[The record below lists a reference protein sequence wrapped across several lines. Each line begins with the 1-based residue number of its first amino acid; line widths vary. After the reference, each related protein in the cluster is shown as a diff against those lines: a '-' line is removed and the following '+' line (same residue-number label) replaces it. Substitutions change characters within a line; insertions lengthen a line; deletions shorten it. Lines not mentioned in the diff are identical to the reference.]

1 MSDDRHIESDFID
14 RLYAVAMEPERFT
27 ELVEVWQTRLNHA
40 LAKGEFAAEAEI
52 AHLDTHI
59 GRAEML
65 LKMADDRNDHLPHPI
80 ADRMEAE
87 PHPMLAVDAD
97 GIIRAQNNAAR
108 LAFNIIEDQS
118 VSDLPFDRETKSAIS
133 EFGVSM
139 RDRNEPSRL
148 LRGFRDDQDRSVLLS
163 LAETQTASSRRLTL
177 VRLVDFTW
185 PDAMTPLVREAF
197 DLTSAE
203 VEVLRLFAEG
213 HSPAEIAEIRSAS
226 LPTVRTQIR
235 MIYEKTDTRNQAELI
250 RMAVGLGSLD
260 KARGGAGGPEVF
272 SAPAVSDAPY
282 PRPEDRRL
290 LELPDGRIMDYSVF
304 GDAEGRGGVCLFLHM
319 EFFGDAWPAEGVRR
333 AVELGVKIVAPLR
346 PYYGRSDAG
355 QMRRI
360 GPEQLAKDTV
370 HLLDHLEIERVVPVF
385 QMAGGLTAAE
395 LARLFPK
402 RLAGLVP
409 VAPLFPMG
417 QPEDDN
423 RLTVFHNYLSSIT
436 HRHPRLLDFMTRS
449 GFAYL
454 RRVGIRR
461 FLQTFARERQADLD
475 LVENDATFAIMARGA
490 EICGGHGHHAFANDY
505 HSIPPHA
512 ERSFLTLD
520 RPIIAVVGDGVVER
534 RNRRLE
540 NLIEQHP
547 RARQIN
553 AKNAAHYLHFSHS
566 ELMAEAVA
574 EVWVAMR

>member
-65 LKMADDRNDHLPHPI
+65 LKMADDRNEHLPHPI

-87 PHPMLAVDAD
+87 PHPMLAVDAE

-108 LAFNIIEDQS
+108 LAFKMMEDQS
-118 VSDLPFDRETKSAIS
+118 ISDLPFDSETKNAIS
-133 EFGVSM
+133 KFGESDRARNKPSLLM
-139 RDRNEPSRL
+139 RGYRE
-148 LRGFRDDQDRSVLLS
+148 DQDRSVLLS
-163 LAETQTASSRRLTL
+163 LAETETASSRRLTL

-185 PDAMTPLVREAF
+185 PDAITPLVREAF

-203 VEVLRLFAEG
+203 IEVLRLFAEG
-213 HSPAEIAEIRSAS
+213 HSPAEIAGLRSAS

-235 MIYEKTDTRNQAELI
+235 MIYDKTDTRNQAELI

-260 KARGGAGGPEVF
+260 KARGGTGGPEIF
-272 SAPAVSDAPY
+272 SAPDVSDAPF

-290 LELPDGRIMDYSVF
+290 LELPDGRILDYSVF
-304 GDAEGRGGVCLFLHM
+304 GDPEGEGGVCLFLHM
-319 EFFGDAWPAEGVRR
+319 EFFADAWPAEGVRR
-333 AVELGVKIVAPLR
+333 ASELGVKIVAPLR

-355 QMRRI
+355 SQSRI
-360 GPEQLAKDTV
+360 GPAQLAQDTV
-370 HLLDHLEIERVVPVF
+370 NLLDHLGIEQVVPVF

-395 LARLFPK
+395 LARLYPE

-409 VAPLFPMG
+409 VAPMFPMG

-423 RLTVFHNYLSSIT
+423 RLTVFHNYLASIT

-461 FLQTFARERQADLD
+461 FLQTFAKERQADLD

-490 EICGGHGHHAFANDY
+490 ELCGGHGHHAFANDY
-505 HSIPPHA
+505 HSIPPYA
-512 ERSFLTLD
+512 ERSFLSLD
-520 RPIIAVVGDGVVER
+520 RPFIAVVGDGVVER
-534 RNRRLE
+534 RNRRLDD
-540 NLIEQHP
+540 LI
-547 RARQIN
+547 ARHSRSRRIL
-553 AKNAAHYLHFSHS
+553 AENAAHYLHFSHS
-566 ELMAEAVA
+566 ALMAEAVA
-574 EVWVAMR
+574 QAWESR

>member
-27 ELVEVWQTRLNHA
+27 ELVEVWQNRLNHA
-40 LAKGEFAAEAEI
+40 LAKGEFADETEI
-52 AHLDTHI
+52 AHLEAHI

-65 LKMADDRNDHLPHPI
+65 LKMADDRNEHLPRPI

-108 LAFNIIEDQS
+108 LSFNVIEDRPI
-118 VSDLPFDRETKSAIS
+118 SDLPFDRETKKAIS
-133 EFGVSM
+133 EFGGSTK
-139 RDRNEPSRL
+139 DRSEPSRL
-148 LRGFRDDQDRSVLLS
+148 LRGFREDQERSVLLS
-163 LAETQTASSRRLTL
+163 LAETETASSRCLTL
-177 VRLVDFTW
+177 IRLVDFTW
-185 PDAMTPLVREAF
+185 PEAMTPLVREAF

-203 VEVLRLFAEG
+203 IEVLRLFAEG
-213 HSPAEIAEIRSAS
+213 HSPAEIAELRSAS

-260 KARGGAGGPEVF
+260 KARGGAGGPEIF
-272 SAPAVSDAPY
+272 SAPDISDAPF

-304 GDAEGRGGVCLFLHM
+304 GDAEGKGGVCLFLHM
-319 EFFGDAWPAEGVRR
+319 EFFADAWPAEGVRR
-333 AVELGVKIVAPLR
+333 AMELGVKIVAPLR
-346 PYYGRSDAG
+346 PFYGRSDAG
-355 QMRRI
+355 SQNRI
-360 GPEQLAKDTV
+360 GPAQLAQDIV
-370 HLLDHLEIERVVPVF
+370 HLLDYLAIGRVVPVF

-395 LARLFPK
+395 LARLYPE

-409 VAPLFPMG
+409 VAPMFPMG
-417 QPEDDN
+417 HPEDDN
-423 RLTVFHNYLSSIT
+423 RLTVFHNYLSSIM

-454 RRVGIRR
+454 RRVGIKR
-461 FLQTFARERQADLD
+461 FLQTFAKERQADLD
-475 LVENDATFAIMARGA
+475 LVENDATFAMMARGA
-490 EICGGHGHHAFANDY
+490 ELCAGHGHHAFANDY

-512 ERSFLTLD
+512 EKSFLSLD
-520 RPIIAVVGDGVVER
+520 RPVIAVVGDGVLAR
-534 RNRRLE
+534 RNRRLDV
-540 NLIEQHP
+540 LIQQHP
-547 RARQIN
+547 RAHRVDAQ
-553 AKNAAHYLHFSHS
+553 NAAHYLHFSHS
-566 ELMAEAVA
+566 ALMAEAVA
-574 EVWVAMR
+574 KAWEAG